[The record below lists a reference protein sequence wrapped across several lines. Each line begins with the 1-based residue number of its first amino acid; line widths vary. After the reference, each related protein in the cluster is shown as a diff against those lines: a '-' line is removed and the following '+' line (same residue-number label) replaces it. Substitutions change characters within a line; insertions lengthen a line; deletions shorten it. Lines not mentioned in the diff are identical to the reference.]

1 MATARFPSTHI
12 KVTNALQS
20 VFTSSADLAARPTG
34 FRKRQSKLTGSVF
47 VQTLTFGWLNKPEA
61 TLEELAQVAGSLGV
75 PVSPQ
80 GLDQRFGPE
89 AAALLER
96 VLHDAVVQVI
106 STDPVAVPL
115 LQRFAGGVCLL
126 DSTTLTLPEAFA
138 EAWPILGSDKKRR
151 RNSKGQKKVGG
162 MKAQVR
168 LNLLD
173 GTLNGPFLFPAR
185 DNDRTGVLHRA
196 PLPAGT
202 LHLADLGFF
211 CLKRLQELDE
221 QKVFWLTRVQ
231 AGTRLLDAMGRRW
244 TLADFLNQQVADTVD
259 VSLTLGLK
267 HSVPCRFL
275 AMRVPASVAA
285 LRRQRQ
291 KTNARNRRRNV
302 HADQST
308 LADWNV
314 YATNVPCEMLSV
326 QEAWVLARCRWQ
338 IELLFKLWKSEG
350 HIDESRSEQPWRI
363 LCETYAKLLGMV
375 VQHWLLLVGCWSHA
389 DRSLVKAS
397 RTVRRYALPLAV
409 ALEDSH
415 LVYGILA
422 TVEIC
427 LKTGCRVNRRRRDP
441 PTHQLLSDLPKT
453 G

>member
-1 MATARFPSTHI
+1 MASRLPITHI
-12 KVTNALQS
+12 NVTRALQS
-20 VFTSSADLAARPTG
+20 VFTSTADLAARQTR
-34 FRKRQSKLTGSVF
+34 FRQRESKLTGSVF

-61 TLEELAQVAGSLGV
+61 TLEDLAQAAGSLGV
-75 PVSPQ
+75 PISPQ
-80 GLDQRFGPE
+80 GVDQRFTPE

-126 DSTTLTLPEAFA
+126 DSTTLTLPAAFA
-138 EAWPILGSDKKRR
+138 GAWPTSGCNKKRR
-151 RNSKGQKKVGG
+151 RSSEGKVGG

-173 GTLNGPFLFPAR
+173 GTLTGPFLFPAL

-196 PLPAGT
+196 PLPVGA

-211 CLKRLQELDE
+211 CMKRLQELDE
-221 QKVFWLTRVQ
+221 QKVFWLTRLK
-231 AGTRLLDAMGRRW
+231 AGTRLLDATGRQW
-244 TLADFLNQQVADTVD
+244 TLADFLNQQVADSVD
-259 VSLTLGLK
+259 VSLTVGVE
-267 HSVPCRFL
+267 HPVPCRFL
-275 AMRVPASVAA
+275 AMRVPPAVAA
-285 LRRQRQ
+285 LRRKRQ
-291 KTNARNRRRNV
+291 KKRARNRGCKA
-302 HADQST
+302 HADQAT
-308 LADWNV
+308 LVNWNV
-314 YATNVPCEMLSV
+314 YATNVPREMLSV

-350 HIDESRSEQPWRI
+350 RIDESRSEKPWRI
-363 LCETYAKLLGMV
+363 MCEIYAKLLGMV

-397 RTVRRYALPLAV
+397 RRVRQYALALAV
-409 ALEDSH
+409 ALPDSH

-422 TVEIC
+422 AVEIC
-427 LKTGCRVNRRRRDP
+427 LKTGCRVKRRRRDP
-441 PTHQLLSDLPKT
+441 PTHQLLADLPKT